1 MEKSYGMTSG
11 TGLRKLF
18 TGPNKKLMIVIC
30 IQSFILLGIFIGA
43 YFYFIHPYVKYF
55 YVPAKVY
62 HGIEYYESGVASQNN
77 QNGDSHYGNFLDGYE
92 YFGFDQYEIVDF
104 YYVDNSHLSSHKGE
118 VSSFYVFDLDVGD
131 ARQELIEYIT
141 TIGVSCGNLDYLFD
155 EPDIELYILPG
166 DQFSLRDHFL
176 CAFSREGGY
185 VRYMVMTES
194 VNVYVIG
201 NIHHN
206 LLWDSTLTWDAISGH

>member
-18 TGPNKKLMIVIC
+18 TGANKKLMIVIC
-30 IQSFILLGIFIGA
+30 IQSCILLAMVICV
-43 YFYFIHPYVKYF
+43 YFYFVHPYVKYF
-55 YVPAKVY
+55 TLSPKVY
-62 HGIEYYESGVASQNN
+62 HGIEHYESGIVSRKSDA
-77 QNGDSHYGNFLDGYE
+77 HAGNFLDGYE
-92 YFGFDQYEIVDF
+92 YFGFDQYEVADL
-104 YYVDNSHLSSHKGE
+104 YYVDNSHRSSHMGE
-118 VSSFYVFDLDVGD
+118 ISSFYVFDLDVGNS
-131 ARQELIEYIT
+131 RQELIEYIT

-194 VNVYVIG
+194 VNVYAIG